1 MKSFVSTML
10 AANIAF
16 AQSTLKPG
24 IKASLNIDVLEQA
37 KDAYFDTVVE
47 LINNL
52 EIPDFEDDDGNYLRG
67 NSFIMDER
75 TSDVSIYA
83 DPSLNALVMRC
94 NKLSGVFYNDEFRYK
109 SWPFVAKGHT
119 EVIISTIEVGFGL

>member
-1 MKSFVSTML
+1 ML

-16 AQSTLKPG
+16 AQSTLKSG

-52 EIPDFEDDDGNYLRG
+52 
-67 NSFIMDER
+67 
-75 TSDVSIYA
+75 
-83 DPSLNALVMRC
+83 
-94 NKLSGVFYNDEFRYK
+94 
-109 SWPFVAKGHT
+109 
-119 EVIISTIEVGFGL
+119 